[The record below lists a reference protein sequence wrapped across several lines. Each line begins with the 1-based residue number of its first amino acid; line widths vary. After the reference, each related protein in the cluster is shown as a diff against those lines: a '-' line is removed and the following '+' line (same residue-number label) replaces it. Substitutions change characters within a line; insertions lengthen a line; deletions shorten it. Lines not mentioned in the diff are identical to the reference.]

1 MARPDKTVIDYLIIA
16 VCPVLIGLMVGSL
29 AFFVLE
35 CTYDGRHD
43 ARIRWI
49 VALFVVAVVG
59 IGRISIEMDKGRAGA
74 YGIALAS
81 VTFLAVMR
89 FSPVTFPVMC
99 LIVGLTWWAS
109 HKLTWNCTFI
119 DEDEEDVGRGLLEPE
134 EDENK
139 RRRGWSFLGSL
150 FIEPEERR
158 HPPGAWIVYFALVA
172 IPLFTLGQWMIPAS
186 EPDARQNAAQYVG
199 LYLLSALL
207 LLAATSLLGL
217 RRYLRRRGAEMPNDM
232 AAAWL
237 VTAGVLVLLCAWLAG
252 FLPRPGTGQESQML
266 ASLRRFINSGQPSNS
281 ASYVAPG
288 TDAAEENPEDYAGSG
303 REEEPGPGGEPHEET
318 APEGGKPQGEG
329 GAAGEGSASGGAEE
343 KGEEKTPQNTDGS
356 GKEAGGQSGKGVSGG
371 ENSGG
376 ADSRGSRSE
385 GAQSGGS
392 KSSGS
397 QSGGSKSKGS
407 KSEDSRRAQRS
418 ELGEGQES
426 RQNEEKDDSADEAKR
441 GIRGLKPPSSPPTP
455 RPGVPP
461 FSLTQLFGGLTTLL
475 RWVAFLA
482 LLCLVAY
489 WTYRHRDELIQAIR
503 EIIESLRA
511 FWQGFFGTG
520 RKEEETVK
528 EAAAL
533 AVAAPRKRF
542 GDLTDPFRSGLSGRM
557 DSRRLVEYTFE
568 AVETW
573 AADLGMDRR
582 EEETPRQFLG
592 RLRDSDALPPDALN
606 LLNET
611 YSRTTYD
618 AFDESAGTRSL
629 LDTQFAFLW
638 RTMSENAPRPAGLG
652 TRE

>member
-1 MARPDKTVIDYLIIA
+1 MARPPDKTVIDYLIIA

-59 IGRISIEMDKGRAGA
+59 IGRISIEMDKGKAGA

-134 EDENK
+134 EDDNK

-186 EPDARQNAAQYVG
+186 EPDARRNAAQYVG

-288 TDAAEENPEDYAGSG
+288 NDAAEENPEDYAGSG
-303 REEEPGPGGEPHEET
+303 RKEEPGPGGEPQEET

-329 GAAGEGSASGGAEE
+329 GAAGEGSASGGAEGKG

-356 GKEAGGQSGKGVSGG
+356 GKEAGGQSGEGASGG

-376 ADSRGSRSE
+376 ADSRGSQSE

-392 KSSGS
+392 KS
-397 QSGGSKSKGS
+397 KAS
-407 KSEDSRRAQRS
+407 KSEESRRAQRS
-418 ELGEGQES
+418 ESGEGQES
-426 RQNEEKDDSADEAKR
+426 RQNEEKDDSEDEAKG
-441 GIRGLKPPSSPPTP
+441 GIRGLEPPSSPPTP

-461 FSLTQLFGGLTTLL
+461 FSLTQLSGGLTTLL

-489 WTYRHRDELIQAIR
+489 WAYRHRDELIQAIR

-511 FWQGFFGTG
+511 FWQGLFGTG
-520 RKEEETVK
+520 RKKEEAVK

-592 RLRDSDALPPDALN
+592 RLRDSDALPADALN
-606 LLNET
+606 LLNEA
-611 YSRTTYD
+611 YSRLTYD
-618 AFDESAGTRSL
+618 AFGKFSSDGGRFEMRLQT
-629 LDTQFAFLW
+629 LW
-638 RTMSENAPRPAGLG
+638 MAMSRATGSSPVPQ
-652 TRE
+652 